1 MATKFITIS
10 VEIMHDNNL
19 THSQKFILA
28 EIEQLASL
36 EKGCIAS
43 NEHFAQLIGIA
54 KESVSRSIND
64 LRDKGYIEI
73 EIVNGSRNHTRII
86 TVNNLST
93 LNKTSRPPKQNIKT
107 PLTKHQE
114 TKENKQSNTTVN
126 KTIVTTQSEED
137 SLRIANYLLNNI
149 LKHNPTFKKPKIE
162 SWAKDIDKAI
172 RLDKRT
178 VEQLKDCIDWIY
190 KNEKGSFWI
199 SNILSGKKLREKFDT
214 MNSQVIATK
223 PTKKEEKLSKQAEA
237 TVNYMRE
244 KGFSEAE
251 IAEEVGK
258 ML

>member
-64 LRDKGYIEI
+64 LRDKEYIEI

-86 TVNNLST
+86 TINNLST
-93 LNKTSRPPKQNIKT
+93 LNKISRPPKQNVKT

-126 KTIVTTQSEED
+126 KTIVTTENYD
-137 SLRIANYLLNNI
+137 NALRLATYLFNHI
-149 LKHNPTFKKPKIE
+149 LKINHNHKKPNLNV
-162 SWAKDIDKAI
+162 WAKDIDLAI
-172 RLDKRT
+172 RIDGRT
-178 VEQLKDCIDWIY
+178 VQQLKECIDWIY
-190 KNEKGSFWI
+190 SPDGSFWQK
-199 SNILSGKKLREKFDT
+199 NILSGKKLREQFDK
-214 MNSQVIATK
+214 MNMQVISKK
-223 PTKKEEKLSKQAEA
+223 PTKQEVKLSKSAELI
-237 TVNYMRE
+237 VNSMRK
-244 KGFSEAE
+244 KGHTEEE
-251 IAEEVGK
+251 IEEELRK
-258 ML
+258 IA